1 MKQMNRY
8 LSEDFGLE
16 PDYAGTAGGDP
27 GMSLGDALGKTGDS
41 SVPARL
47 KKAAEKTEGWL
58 TTNVFTPIQ
67 DALSYIGS
75 SFSAVWSLLMD
86 WYERGKALVMSLFGK
101 GPSTDPSDPLY
112 QTGIPRAVVQSPSAG
127 QVAVVVLLL
136 AGAVIG
142 LYYLCKYIYKKVKN
156 WKNKKKSLSEGKTL
170 LMKSYTNLVKLS
182 ESGASGSSKGNALVN
197 KAREC
202 ADKVVKYAPSEIAE
216 PVEECVTKFNQ
227 SADKLYAKSLSE
239 GLFKPTP
246 QQIFLQ
252 QYAQQSAKA
261 KDPTA
266 SLNERIQ
273 AQKFVRLN
281 KDRYVTLKAQNKNPS
296 LLSLGNM
303 AGLW

>member
-1 MKQMNRY
+1 VIKINKKTYKLMKQMNRY

-27 GMSLGDALGKTGDS
+27 GMSLGDAWGKTGWPSLPNAEDAFKGKKYAPGKGWDYTV
-41 SVPARL
+41 SVKL

-86 WYERGKALVMSLFGK
+86 WYERGKSLVMSLFGK
-101 GPSTDPSDPLY
+101 GPSKTDPLDPLY
-112 QTGIPRAVVQSPSAG
+112 QTGVPSAAIKSPSAG

-170 LMKSYTNLVKLS
+170 LMKSYTNLVMLS
-182 ESGASGSSKGNALVN
+182 ESADSLGKKGNTLVN
-197 KAREC
+197 NAQGRVN
-202 ADKVVKYAPSEIAE
+202 ALH
-216 PVEECVTKFNQ
+216 
-227 SADKLYAKSLSE
+227 KL
-239 GLFKPTP
+239 
-246 QQIFLQ
+246 
-252 QYAQQSAKA
+252 AKA
-261 KDPTA
+261 IPEVAGPVNALTK
-266 SLNERIQ
+266 
-273 AQKFVRLN
+273 KFSSALN
-281 KDRYVTLKAQNKNPS
+281 KLEA
-296 LLSLGNM
+296 
-303 AGLW
+303 

>member
-16 PDYAGTAGGDP
+16 SDYAGTAGGDP
-27 GMSLGDALGKTGDS
+27 GMSLGDAWGKTGWPSLPNAEDAFKGKKYAPGKGWDYT
-41 SVPARL
+41 VPVKL

-86 WYERGKALVMSLFGK
+86 WYERGKSLVMSLFGK
-101 GPSTDPSDPLY
+101 GPSTDPLY
-112 QTGIPRAVVQSPSAG
+112 QTGIPSAVVKSPSAG

-156 WKNKKKSLSEGKTL
+156 WRNKKKSLSEGKTL
-170 LMKSYTNLVKLS
+170 LMKSYTNLVMLS

-197 KAREC
+197 KAMEC
-202 ADKVVKYAPSEIAE
+202 ADKVGKYAPSEIAE
-216 PVEECVTKFNQ
+216 PVNACVTAFKQ
-227 SADKLYAKSLSE
+227 KTRKLHANSLS
-239 GLFKPTP
+239 
-246 QQIFLQ
+246 
-252 QYAQQSAKA
+252 
-261 KDPTA
+261 
-266 SLNERIQ
+266 
-273 AQKFVRLN
+273 
-281 KDRYVTLKAQNKNPS
+281 
-296 LLSLGNM
+296 
-303 AGLW
+303 

>member
-1 MKQMNRY
+1 MNRY

-27 GMSLGDALGKTGDS
+27 GMSLGDAWGKTGWPSLPNAEDAFKGKKYAHGKGWDYT
-41 SVPARL
+41 VPVKL

-101 GPSTDPSDPLY
+101 GSSTLDPSDPLY
-112 QTGIPRAVVQSPSAG
+112 QTGIPRAVVKSPSAG

-156 WKNKKKSLSEGKTL
+156 WRNKKKSLSEGKTL

-202 ADKVVKYAPSEIAE
+202 ADKVVKYAPPEIEE
-216 PVEECVTKFNQ
+216 PVKKCVTKFNQ
-227 SADKLYAKSLSE
+227 SADKLYAKSLS
-239 GLFKPTP
+239 
-246 QQIFLQ
+246 
-252 QYAQQSAKA
+252 
-261 KDPTA
+261 
-266 SLNERIQ
+266 
-273 AQKFVRLN
+273 
-281 KDRYVTLKAQNKNPS
+281 
-296 LLSLGNM
+296 
-303 AGLW
+303 